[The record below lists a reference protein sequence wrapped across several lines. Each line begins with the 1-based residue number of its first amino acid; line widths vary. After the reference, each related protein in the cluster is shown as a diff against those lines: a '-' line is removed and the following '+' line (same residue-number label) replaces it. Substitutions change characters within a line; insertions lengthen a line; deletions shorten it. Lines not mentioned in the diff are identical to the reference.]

1 MWNRSSSIALEKY
14 SKRKGRR
21 KKMKWR
27 SYLKTIQIKM
37 LASPPNKKQT
47 SSLTSL
53 PLTLSLPS
61 TTINFVSLIIKV
73 RIIGSLSLS
82 TSQVQSSASSNRE
95 GAVQTMHRKVGPQ
108 FCNLSYLWLRRHLP
122 DDVSKTRLSNSC

>member
-1 MWNRSSSIALEKY
+1 
-14 SKRKGRR
+14 
-21 KKMKWR
+21 MKWR

-82 TSQVQSSASSNRE
+82 TSQVQGSASSNRE
-95 GAVQTMHRKVGPQ
+95 GAV
-108 FCNLSYLWLRRHLP
+108 
-122 DDVSKTRLSNSC
+122 